1 MASLR
6 SALSRRRRDEIELAL
21 AEPDPVRHRRR
32 VVVAVTLVL
41 DAVLLALSLRIQPGD
56 AAFYPATFGLAVIL
70 LGGAWLARPKLRHDL
85 GEEARPGPQ
94 VVTGLVVGA
103 VLLVVFLVGAVV
115 VAQVPSQSGPVRQL
129 LAHATEGS
137 LPIVLAITV
146 VNGFAEEAFYR
157 GALYDATFGRLAI
170 PLTTV
175 LYTVVTALSGIP
187 LLALA
192 AFALGVV
199 AAVLRRLTRGILA
212 PIAAHLV
219 WSVGMLLLLGPTLD
233 LLEKA

>member
-115 VAQVPSQSGPVRQL
+115 DETIAHQERLQIDAIWMQL
-129 LAHATEGS
+129 GVEDPAAADRARAAGMDVVMDTCPKIEQRRLRLEGS
-137 LPIVLAITV
+137 H
-146 VNGFAEEAFYR
+146 R
-157 GALYDATFGRLAI
+157 
-170 PLTTV
+170 
-175 LYTVVTALSGIP
+175 
-187 LLALA
+187 
-192 AFALGVV
+192 
-199 AAVLRRLTRGILA
+199 
-212 PIAAHLV
+212 
-219 WSVGMLLLLGPTLD
+219 
-233 LLEKA
+233 